1 MSKKFHTFAAIDFE
15 TANNSH
21 DSACAV
27 GVVIAS
33 KGKIVKTIY
42 KLIKPPD
49 SYFIHTDTHGI
60 TWDHVKN
67 EETFDKV
74 WEDIEKE
81 IKDVEF
87 LAAHNAKFDEKV
99 LDACCKRY
107 KLTNLNIPFVCTMN
121 IAKTSWGM
129 KTTNLKYV
137 CKRLGIKFQHHYALD
152 DAKACAQ
159 IVIKDQL
166 RRDWPLPPP
175 LRNEE

>member
-1 MSKKFHTFAAIDFE
+1 MSKEFHTFAAIDFE
-15 TANNSH
+15 TANNSY

-33 KGKIVKTIY
+33 NGKIVKTIY
-42 KLIKPPD
+42 RLIKPPD
-49 SYFIHTDTHGI
+49 SYFIYTDTHGI
-60 TWDHVKN
+60 TWDDVKN

-74 WEDIEKE
+74 WEDLEKE
-81 IKDVEF
+81 IKDVKF
-87 LAAHNAKFDEKV
+87 LAAHNAHVFDKKV

-107 KLTNLNIPFVCTMN
+107 KLANLNIPFVCTMN

-129 KTTNLKYV
+129 KPTNLKYV
-137 CKRLGIKFQHHYALD
+137 CRYLGIKLNQHHHALD

-166 RRDWPLPPP
+166 RRDWPITFSKK
-175 LRNEE
+175 

>member
-1 MSKKFHTFAAIDFE
+1 MSKEFHTFAAIDFE

-42 KLIKPPD
+42 RLIKPPD
-49 SYFIHTDTHGI
+49 SYFSERNISIHKI
-60 TWDHVKN
+60 TWNDVKN

-81 IKDVEF
+81 IKDVKF
-87 LAAHNAKFDEKV
+87 LAAHNAHVFDEKV

-107 KLTNLNIPFVCTMN
+107 KLANLNIPFICTMKL
-121 IAKTSWGM
+121 ARSSWCIYP
-129 KTTNLKYV
+129 TTLSNV
-137 CKRLGIKFQHHYALD
+137 CECLGIKLNQHHYALD

-166 RRDWPLPPP
+166 DRDWPLPPT
-175 LRNEE
+175 